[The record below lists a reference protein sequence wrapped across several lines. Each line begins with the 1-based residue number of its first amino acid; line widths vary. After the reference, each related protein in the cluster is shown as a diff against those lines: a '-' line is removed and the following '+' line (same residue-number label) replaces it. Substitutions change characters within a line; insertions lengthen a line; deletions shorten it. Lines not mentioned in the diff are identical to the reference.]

1 MKSGANKV
9 PVLGRYLATLVS
21 RTRSYPAFHC
31 TEMAMDNSTPSR
43 HEKSLGLLTT
53 KFVSL
58 LQEAKDGVLDLKVV
72 RCFLYQQIH
81 LRSMKRMLE
90 KCFLSIFVYK
100 IQNIGS
106 KTFGL
111 FLSMR
116 DICFKCILKF

>member
-9 PVLGRYLATLVS
+9 PVLGRYLAALVS

-81 LRSMKRMLE
+81 LRLKNVFFQSLFTKFKILE
-90 KCFLSIFVYK
+90 VRLLDFFC
-100 IQNIGS
+100 
-106 KTFGL
+106 
-111 FLSMR
+111 R
-116 DICFKCILKF
+116 